1 MRPPFDG
8 KVPRGYEPPWDVVY
22 SSIKKN
28 PDGMSLEDIGEV
40 FGVTRERIRQIE
52 ADAFEK
58 LKANVDAEDL
68 VAWLNHTPL
77 GAASHNNPALS
88 AVGTISTQ
96 EEVLVATEVE
106 WEPSET
112 SKRVHSAILGLEI
125 ATEKLIR
132 RWDSLDTLASYV
144 SVDSLREGDV
154 VSLPE
159 RGEFRL
165 LILEGGMW
173 LLADDTETLWT
184 FLEEDLMDGEGEVLL
199 LSREFDSPT

>member
-1 MRPPFDG
+1 MRPPFEG

-40 FGVTRERIRQIE
+40 FGVTRERIRQLE
-52 ADAFEK
+52 ADAFAK

-77 GAASHNNPALS
+77 GAASHSNSTLS
-88 AVGTISTQ
+88 TVGTISAQ
-96 EEVLVATEVE
+96 EEVLVVTEAE

-112 SKRVHSAILGLEI
+112 SKRVHNAILGLEI

-144 SVDSLREGDV
+144 SVDSLQEGDV
-154 VSLPE
+154 VSIPDQ
-159 RGEFRL
+159 GEFRL
-165 LILEGGMW
+165 LALEGGMW
-173 LLADDTETLWT
+173 LLSDVTETLWT
-184 FLEEDLMDGEGEVLL
+184 FLEEELMDSEGEVLL
-199 LSREFDSPT
+199 ISREFDSEA

>member
-1 MRPPFDG
+1 MQPPFDG

-40 FGVTRERIRQIE
+40 FGLTRERIRQIE

-68 VAWLNHTPL
+68 AAWLNHTPL
-77 GAASHNNPALS
+77 GAASRNPALA
-88 AVGTISTQ
+88 AVGTVTAQ
-96 EEVLVATEVE
+96 EDVLVVPDDE

-132 RWDSLDTLASYV
+132 RLDSLGTIATYV

-154 VSLPE
+154 ISLPD

-165 LILEGGMW
+165 LVLDEGVW
-173 LLADDTETLWT
+173 LLSDVTKTLWT
-184 FLEEDLMDGEGEVLL
+184 FAEEELMDSEGEVLL
-199 LSREFDSPT
+199 LPREFDLAP

>member
-1 MRPPFDG
+1 MRPPFEG

-22 SSIKKN
+22 ASIKKN

-40 FGVTRERIRQIE
+40 FGVTRERIRQLE
-52 ADAFEK
+52 ADAFAK

-77 GAASHNNPALS
+77 GSASHSNPTLT
-88 AVGTISTQ
+88 AVGTVSSQ
-96 EEVLVATEVE
+96 EEVLVATSEVE

-112 SKRVHSAILGLEI
+112 SRRVHDAILGLEL

-132 RWDSLDTLASYV
+132 RWDSLDTRASYV

-154 VSLPE
+154 VSIPD

-165 LILEGGMW
+165 LTLEGGMW
-173 LLADDTETLWT
+173 LLSDASETLWT
-184 FLEEDLMDGEGEVLL
+184 FMEEELMDAEGEVLL
-199 LSREFDSPT
+199 LSPRV

>member
-1 MRPPFDG
+1 MLPPFDG

-40 FGVTRERIRQIE
+40 FGLTRERIRQIE

-77 GAASHNNPALS
+77 GAASRTPALDAAGTVS
-88 AVGTISTQ
+88 AQ
-96 EEVLVATEVE
+96 EEVLVTPEDE

-112 SKRVHSAILGLEI
+112 SKRVHSAILGLEM

-132 RWDSLDTLASYV
+132 RLDSLGAIASYV

-154 VSLPE
+154 ISIPD

-165 LILEGGMW
+165 LVLDEGVW
-173 LLADDTETLWT
+173 LLSDATETLWT
-184 FLEEDLMDGEGEVLL
+184 FAEEELMDEEGEVLL
-199 LSREFDSPT
+199 LPREFDSAP